1 MEELED
7 SKEQVTSKDD
17 VENGKFM
24 QAQNARTSTIY
35 SRISLQAYRVVWWSG
50 N

>member
-7 SKEQVTSKDD
+7 FKEQVTSKDD

-35 SRISLQAYRVVWWSG
+35 SRISLQAYRVV
-50 N
+50 